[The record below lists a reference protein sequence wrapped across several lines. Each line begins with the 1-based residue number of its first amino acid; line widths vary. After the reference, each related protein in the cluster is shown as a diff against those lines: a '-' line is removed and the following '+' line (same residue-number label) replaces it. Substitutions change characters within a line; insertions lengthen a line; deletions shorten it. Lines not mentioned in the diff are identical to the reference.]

1 MGQMNKY
8 LGNIPQCQYQHDD
21 DFPCPLSLDD
31 KTEGVLLDNTF
42 SIIRFTPNLSLFF
55 NVLEQDKGRSLL
67 HFTYNFEYENLVE
80 DLKFVI
86 LTLKPITK
94 SIITNEGVFYQ
105 LTIQSCIHENG
116 EKNVCLLF
124 EPAEQITEIE
134 TIPLVAYDYESV
146 FENSAFGMGIMEEGN
161 RFVRVNPALC
171 NMFGYN
177 KEEFI
182 GLTADDIT
190 FPADRNLKIDKRKQ
204 YNGVFSLIKRY
215 VRKNG
220 SIFFGKLTVTYVR
233 DSSGKLTASLPC
245 IEDIT
250 DFYESQKKLRASEAQ
265 FRSLFEHSPLGV
277 AMTAIDGRIKE
288 ANPAFCKMLGYSKG
302 ETTQKRVSEISYV
315 EDKKVE
321 GFYADKIRKGEID
334 NYTIEKRFIKKD
346 KTILWTNLSI
356 SVIRDKYN
364 KILYIIGM
372 IADISQ
378 QKKAELALIDYKN
391 KLEETIKKRT
401 EALQRSNEELSNFA
415 HAASHDMKQP
425 LRTMSSFAKL
435 LQKRYSDK
443 LDDRGHEYLNYI
455 IDGAQNMSSLIHGLL
470 EYAQFSFDK
479 EDLFVRQNLNTILAV
494 VRQNLR
500 KQISEN
506 NVKIIAAELPSDT
519 PMIIAK
525 MIQLIQNLISNAIK
539 FRPKNKKCVIQLAS
553 KDLGT
558 HWQISIKD
566 NGIGISTA
574 HQKKIFDIFTKLHN
588 SSEYKGNGIGLATCK
603 RIVEQHQGKIW
614 VESVEGEGATF
625 HFTLKK

>member
-215 VRKNG
+215 VKKWEY
-220 SIFFGKLTVTYVR
+220 FLWK
-233 DSSGKLTASLPC
+233 
-245 IEDIT
+245 T
-250 DFYESQKKLRASEAQ
+250 D
-265 FRSLFEHSPLGV
+265 G
-277 AMTAIDGRIKE
+277 
-288 ANPAFCKMLGYSKG
+288 
-302 ETTQKRVSEISYV
+302 
-315 EDKKVE
+315 
-321 GFYADKIRKGEID
+321 
-334 NYTIEKRFIKKD
+334 
-346 KTILWTNLSI
+346 NL
-356 SVIRDKYN
+356 
-364 KILYIIGM
+364 
-372 IADISQ
+372 
-378 QKKAELALIDYKN
+378 
-391 KLEETIKKRT
+391 
-401 EALQRSNEELSNFA
+401 
-415 HAASHDMKQP
+415 
-425 LRTMSSFAKL
+425 
-435 LQKRYSDK
+435 
-443 LDDRGHEYLNYI
+443 
-455 IDGAQNMSSLIHGLL
+455 
-470 EYAQFSFDK
+470 
-479 EDLFVRQNLNTILAV
+479 
-494 VRQNLR
+494 
-500 KQISEN
+500 
-506 NVKIIAAELPSDT
+506 
-519 PMIIAK
+519 
-525 MIQLIQNLISNAIK
+525 
-539 FRPKNKKCVIQLAS
+539 
-553 KDLGT
+553 
-558 HWQISIKD
+558 
-566 NGIGISTA
+566 
-574 HQKKIFDIFTKLHN
+574 
-588 SSEYKGNGIGLATCK
+588 CK
-603 RIVEQHQGKIW
+603 R
-614 VESVEGEGATF
+614 
-625 HFTLKK
+625 